1 MDHFVQDIP
10 EGPTCS
16 SSDRGYINQED
27 SPHPERDGSIPIGL
41 SKELCK
47 HCLLPRL

>member
-1 MDHFVQDIP
+1 MDHVAQDIP
-10 EGPTCS
+10 EGPTCI
-16 SSDRGYINQED
+16 SSDKGYTQSEG
-27 SPHPERDGSIPIGL
+27 SPHPERDGSIPIGM